1 MNRDRR
7 KIVAA
12 IFADVAKYSL
22 TAGVVG
28 AIISG
33 QIFLPS
39 LLALGLIAGIVG
51 VLAYFVTPVDKNDKD
66 KEKIT

>member
-7 KIVAA
+7 KVVAA

-39 LLALGLIAGIVG
+39 LLALGLIACIVG
-51 VLAYFVTPVDKNDKD
+51 LLAYFVTPKDKNEKD
-66 KEKIT
+66 REK